1 MVSAAPPLDQLYKL
15 TRDRLEV
22 VLDGE
27 SLLAVAA
34 LEAWVSVCEDL
45 HAIDADR
52 NPRRLAAS
60 VYRVSQQLVL
70 AADGTPPDDVVTL
83 ARLCT
88 AGRRAQDLLVRLGS

>member
-27 SLLAVAA
+27 SLLEVDA
-34 LEAWVSVCEDL
+34 LEAWVRICEDL

-60 VYRVSQQLVL
+60 VYRVTQQLVL
-70 AADGTPPDDVVTL
+70 AADGTPPGEVATL
-83 ARLCT
+83 ARLCS
-88 AGRRAQDLLVRLGS
+88 AGRRAHDLLVRLGG